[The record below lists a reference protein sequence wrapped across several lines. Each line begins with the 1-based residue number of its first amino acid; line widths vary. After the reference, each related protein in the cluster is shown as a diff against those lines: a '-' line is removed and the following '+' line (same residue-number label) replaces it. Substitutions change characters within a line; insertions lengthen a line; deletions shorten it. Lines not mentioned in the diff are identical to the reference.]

1 MGQAFFAG
9 LVQDEAGR
17 PVETTMVGDEAFY
30 VVLDA
35 GFRRHISTRQVDLQV
50 LHTLRNQ
57 IEAHRDLAVRSALQ
71 MLGRDDLFTKAAI
84 ESSINNMDQALDHAL
99 PNDAK
104 SWLGMLGFHVVINLH
119 GEVVHVEMP
128 GQSEDE

>member
-35 GFRRHISTRQVDLQV
+35 GFRRHISARQVDLQV